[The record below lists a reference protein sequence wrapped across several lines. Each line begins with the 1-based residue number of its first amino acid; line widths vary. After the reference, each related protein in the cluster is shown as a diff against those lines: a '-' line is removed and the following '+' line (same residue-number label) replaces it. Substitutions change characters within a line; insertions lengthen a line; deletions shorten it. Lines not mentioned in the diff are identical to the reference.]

1 MVSFSVSS
9 APRVRLP
16 VASGALRGSVVPPRV
31 DRTFA
36 EFTPRVPALLP
47 SNLMG
52 TRVAVA
58 AKSLRRCLGS
68 LVEPYAPSDMI
79 TPYQIRA
86 AYKPLPLKPDGF
98 GQATGQGVEGQDT
111 FCPLSVTATRLR
123 RRAVW
128 VRRVEGWLGGDVG
141 CLSKFLRGRWT
152 PDLPTLSGN
161 IELNSLLTYFRHGA
175 KCLGGGT
182 VHGESRDVVS
192 GASSESPQGYL
203 VLELADG
210 SRNVVFTDLFF
221 RLASYAF
228 LRKRDAVLVSSLKS
242 RALEWCKKVGLSEG
256 HTWVAVSSA
265 IHLAWQLS
273 PAEEY
278 ASAAVWP
285 GRTPRYWW
293 SGF

>member
-1 MVSFSVSS
+1 
-9 APRVRLP
+9 
-16 VASGALRGSVVPPRV
+16 
-31 DRTFA
+31 
-36 EFTPRVPALLP
+36 
-47 SNLMG
+47 
-52 TRVAVA
+52 
-58 AKSLRRCLGS
+58 
-68 LVEPYAPSDMI
+68 
-79 TPYQIRA
+79 
-86 AYKPLPLKPDGF
+86 
-98 GQATGQGVEGQDT
+98 
-111 FCPLSVTATRLR
+111 
-123 RRAVW
+123 
-128 VRRVEGWLGGDVG
+128 VRRFEGWLGGDVG

-152 PDLPTLSGN
+152 PDLPTLSGS

-182 VHGESRDVVS
+182 VHGEVKDLVNGS
-192 GASSESPQGYL
+192 SSEAPQGYL

-256 HTWVAVSSA
+256 HTWVAVSSV

-273 PAEEY
+273 PAEDY

-285 GRTPRYWW
+285 GRTSRYWW
-293 SGF
+293 SGL